1 MSFLK
6 IQVSREPYV
15 THMTCSL
22 NISIVLITH
31 IMVALVALQ
40 LHSRTCITTWWVC
53 FRSDKSYCWR
63 RIPLLKPL
71 PWYWVHNGI
80 GEAIIFQGPA
90 RSQNTSLLSP
100 RVCVGSYL
108 LMHISYLEHR
118 RNIWKLI
125 SHFMLGK
132 YFFPIICGGVR
143 SAYTSRYL

>member
-22 NISIVLITH
+22 KISIVLITH
-31 IMVALVALQ
+31 IMIALVALQ
-40 LHSRTCITTWWVC
+40 LNSTTCITTLWVC

-71 PWYWVHNGI
+71 TWYWVHNGI
-80 GEAIIFQGPA
+80 GEAMINQGPS

-100 RVCVGSYL
+100 RVCVRNYL
-108 LMHISYLEHR
+108 LKHISYLEHR
-118 RNIWKLI
+118 RNVWQLN
-125 SHFMLGK
+125 SNFMLGK
-132 YFFPIICGGVR
+132 YFCPIICGGVR
-143 SAYTSRYL
+143 SAYTSSYL